1 MNIND
6 KMEKIKQDINGYH
19 DIVSDLR
26 DEWADLD
33 GILDMG
39 VERENDILESVQSI
53 IDGFEEHIFESVDNT
68 SYIINLDICPLFF
81 EYFE

>member
-6 KMEKIKQDINGYH
+6 KIQKIKEDINGYH

-26 DEWADLD
+26 DEWNDLN

-39 VERENDILESVQSI
+39 VEREWSILKGIKSL
-53 IDGFEEHIFESVDNT
+53 IDSFEEDIFKSVDRIEKLKEN
-68 SYIINLDICPLFF
+68 
-81 EYFE
+81 E